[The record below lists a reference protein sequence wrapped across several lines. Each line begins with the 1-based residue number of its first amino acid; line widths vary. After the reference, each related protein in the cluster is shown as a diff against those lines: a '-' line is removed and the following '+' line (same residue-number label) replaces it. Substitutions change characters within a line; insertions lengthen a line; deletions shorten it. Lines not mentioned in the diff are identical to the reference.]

1 MVNNQQKPVMMRCP
15 VCLGREIDVLLLRT
29 GAELYCVK
37 CSFRGT
43 ESDVRIMYASH
54 RQKYKN
60 RTKRVRVEDL

>member
-1 MVNNQQKPVMMRCP
+1 MVNDQQKPVMMRCP

>member
-1 MVNNQQKPVMMRCP
+1 MANDQQEPGMMRCP

-43 ESDVRIMYASH
+43 ESDVRSMYEAY

-60 RTKRVRVEDL
+60 RARRIRVEEV